1 MDRLNNTEFLNGLSG
16 RVFLTHYQAI
26 QELSPEVV

>member
-1 MDRLNNTEFLNGLSG
+1 MDRLKNTEFLHHLSG

-26 QELSPEVV
+26 HELSPEVA